1 MADGAGQLIESRSE
15 LHDAR
20 RFKPAIG
27 RPTIRNEAV
36 IAEICKELEAGR
48 TLRQACEPKHLPNRP
63 TVLDWMREDE
73 ELRKRI
79 ADARARGCDAL
90 AEESYEIADEASG
103 DLLTDKDGRV
113 YGNGAA
119 ISRAKLRIETR
130 LKLAALW
137 NRKEYGERQQIDVQ
151 GTLGLE
157 HLVLSSIHAAQ
168 PEPAP
173 GQLLNVTPVEPAADP
188 YEDLL

>member
-1 MADGAGQLIESRSE
+1 MRG
-15 LHDAR
+15 DA
-20 RFKPAIG
+20 
-27 RPTIRNEAV
+27 E
-36 IAEICKELEAGR
+36 
-48 TLRQACEPKHLPNRP
+48 LRQ
-63 TVLDWMREDE
+63 
-73 ELRKRI
+73 RI

-90 AEESYEIADEASG
+90 AEESFEIADEASG

-137 NRKEYGERQQIDVQ
+137 NRKEYGEQRQGDTQVTIN
-151 GTLGLE
+151 LE
-157 HLVLSSIHAAQ
+157 HLVLASIHAAQ
-168 PEPAP
+168 GLPAQPEH
-173 GQLLNVTPVEPAADP
+173 QLLDVTPRSADG